1 MAVIRVINAQ
11 TISTS
16 PTDSSSVAPD
26 LQPDQYGTVI
36 VTHSGT
42 RLAAGSTVAAF
53 LQGSLDDGT
62 TWFDI
67 ECMKPSDTTYING
80 NANSWCR
87 VVPLVKM
94 LRVRIVN
101 GGGLVYNAWVIE

>member
-16 PTDSSSVAPD
+16 PTDSSVVTPD
-26 LQPDQYGTVI
+26 LAPDQYGTVV
-36 VTHSGT
+36 VTHSGS
-42 RLAAGSTVAAF
+42 RLASSSTVRAF
-53 LQGSLDDGT
+53 LQGSLDGGT

-67 ECMKPSDTTYING
+67 EVMSPADTTYING

-87 VVPLVKM
+87 VVPLVKQ
-94 LRVRIVN
+94 LRIRIVN